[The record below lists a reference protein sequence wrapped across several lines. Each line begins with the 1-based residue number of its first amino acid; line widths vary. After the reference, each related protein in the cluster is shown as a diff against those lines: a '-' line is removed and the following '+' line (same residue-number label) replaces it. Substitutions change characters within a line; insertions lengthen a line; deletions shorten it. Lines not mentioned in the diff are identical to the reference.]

1 LKKGDSQKKRRAWG
15 CGLSVLGLFVLVA
28 GCHGREDKEKDA
40 PPTPGELANR
50 GRAEIVEECGKQS
63 YALVT
68 KGLIVSETGLH
79 EDVFVLRDRVT
90 LGGIGYSLAE
100 ALRLESE
107 LRAEAK
113 GGAHPAEQSECI
125 ARFADHL
132 KALSDPLV
140 EADERLKEL
149 DASAFT
155 NAAKEAEKQAERKL
169 RGPEK
174 PQEDEAQRQERNDY

>member
-1 LKKGDSQKKRRAWG
+1 VKRRDSERKRRALG
-15 CGLSVLGLFVLVA
+15 CGLSVIGLFVVVA
-28 GCHGREDKEKDA
+28 GCHGRESREKDT
-40 PPTPGELANR
+40 PLKPGELANR

-63 YALVT
+63 YDLVS

-90 LGGIGYSLAE
+90 FGGISYSLSE
-100 ALRLESE
+100 ALQLESE
-107 LRAEAK
+107 LRVEAK

-125 ARFADHL
+125 AKFAEHL
-132 KALSDPLV
+132 EGLTDPLV
-140 EADERLKEL
+140 EADQRQKEL

-155 NAAKEAEKQAERKL
+155 NATKEAEKQAERKL

-174 PQEDEAQRQERNDY
+174 PEENEAQHPEPNDY